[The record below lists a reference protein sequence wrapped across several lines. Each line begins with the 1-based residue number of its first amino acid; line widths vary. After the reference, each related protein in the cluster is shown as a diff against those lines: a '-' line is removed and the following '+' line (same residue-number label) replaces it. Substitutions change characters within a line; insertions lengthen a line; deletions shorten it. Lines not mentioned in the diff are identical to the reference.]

1 MQIKITFL
9 GAARNVTGSRFLVE
23 ANGIKFLVD
32 CGLYQER
39 ELKERDWMPFPIAP
53 QSIDAV
59 LLTHAH
65 LDHCGYLPKL
75 VREGFSN
82 QIYCTDATSDI
93 VEIMLMDSA
102 NVQQQDAE
110 NKKRR
115 HEREKKKALH
125 PEIPLYTTDDVETC
139 LPYLSSVPYKRT
151 VQLGEGI
158 SCTFHDAG
166 HVLGAATIE
175 VRIKQNGE
183 ERVLLF
189 SGDVGRRG
197 RPILHDPTTFTEAD
211 YVLIES
217 TYGDRLLESPD
228 SLLQN
233 LVDIINATVE
243 AGGNIVIPSFALE
256 RAQDIL
262 YYLSRAFDE
271 KLIKPI
277 KVLLDSPMAVDI
289 TKIFRRHIDLFD
301 EEAKSLIRQRKS
313 PFEFPGLKFIT
324 DVEQSKE
331 IAQLKEPAII
341 IAGSGMC
348 NGGRIKYHLIPNIT
362 RAESTILFVGYQA
375 IGTLGRQI
383 IDGSQD
389 VRILGK
395 TYPVKARI
403 AQLNGFSSHAD
414 KDQLLWWL
422 SSLTHPPRH
431 TFVVHGEEKSA
442 TSFARTVE
450 ETKSWKV
457 TVPGYLDEFV
467 LD

>member
-1 MQIKITFL
+1 
-9 GAARNVTGSRFLVE
+9 
-23 ANGIKFLVD
+23 
-32 CGLYQER
+32 
-39 ELKERDWMPFPIAP
+39 
-53 QSIDAV
+53 
-59 LLTHAH
+59 
-65 LDHCGYLPKL
+65 
-75 VREGFSN
+75 
-82 QIYCTDATSDI
+82 
-93 VEIMLMDSA
+93 
-102 NVQQQDAE
+102 
-110 NKKRR
+110 
-115 HEREKKKALH
+115 
-125 PEIPLYTTDDVETC
+125 
-139 LPYLSSVPYKRT
+139 
-151 VQLGEGI
+151 
-158 SCTFHDAG
+158 
-166 HVLGAATIE
+166 
-175 VRIKQNGE
+175 
-183 ERVLLF
+183 LF

-228 SLLQN
+228 SMLQKF
-233 LVDIINATVE
+233 VDIINSTVE

-256 RAQDIL
+256 RAQHIL

-277 KVLLDSPMAVDI
+277 RVFLDSPMAVDI

-301 EEAKSLIRQRKS
+301 EETKLLIRQKKS

-324 DVEQSKE
+324 EAEQSKE
-331 IAQLKEPAII
+331 IDQLKEPAII